1 MMNDKAKLEKYRGL
15 SISALVTSL
24 LGVIIIPQIFRW
36 SSSFQVN
43 ILETLLAKL
52 FIVFILGIGLPL
64 TAIIC
69 GSIDLK
75 RIKTGLYSNK
85 GKGLSISGIILGS
98 IFLIPGLLLFFEE
111 IMFNLA
117 AINDLIFK
125 FEQIPS
131 M

>member
-1 MMNDKAKLEKYRGL
+1 M
-15 SISALVTSL
+15 I
-24 LGVIIIPQIFRW
+24 IFRW
-36 SSSFQVN
+36 PSSFQVN
-43 ILETLLAKL
+43 ILESLLAKL

-75 RIKTGLYSNK
+75 RIKTGLYGNK
-85 GKGLSISGIILGS
+85 GKSLSISGIILGS
-98 IFLIPGLLLFFEE
+98 VFLIPGLLLFVEE
-111 IMFNLA
+111 VMFNLA